1 MLPAAFKAPEI
12 KVRWEA
18 GNTSAENAK
27 RTSVMTT
34 VMSREVMNQKPQ
46 LGQIIWFMCKNAHV
60 ISAIQDSG
68 KEPPIATS
76 QQSQNVQVNHLDAF
90 RRVQCV
96 QCHRQTSQVAHSGT
110 YPGHEEV
117 EKTRLARQ
125 GMQLPYA
132 TLCYAHL
139 AQGHRTTMWEN
150 QGETETVAGHGNLM
164 QFMVAQTQ
172 DNPWEDT

>member
-1 MLPAAFKAPEI
+1 
-12 KVRWEA
+12 
-18 GNTSAENAK
+18 
-27 RTSVMTT
+27 
-34 VMSREVMNQKPQ
+34 MNQKPQ

-125 GMQLPYA
+125 GMQLRYA
-132 TLCYAHL
+132 TLILPKDIERPCEKTKEKL
-139 AQGHRTTMWEN
+139 K
-150 QGETETVAGHGNLM
+150 LL
-164 QFMVAQTQ
+164 Q
-172 DNPWEDT
+172 DMAI